1 MQKLLHDYGIFQEH
15 LTIYCDNT
23 SAINISKNLI
33 QHSWTKHIEIRH
45 HFIRELVEDG
55 TLTLEFIHTD
65 DQKADLLPNLLI
77 ANGLNSFTKTLVS
90 SPWID
95 LSFSSFFLMHLHLFL
110 CIALFNM
117 FLFVFFSVL
126 LYFVFSYKI
135 KKKIEKKKIQKQGV
149 FVYIDTC
156 VPWMAIETKFSKL
169 CIFCSLDEHLYAQLS
184 KWALWLMFVISKIK

>member
-1 MQKLLHDYGIFQEH
+1 
-15 LTIYCDNT
+15 
-23 SAINISKNLI
+23 
-33 QHSWTKHIEIRH
+33 
-45 HFIRELVEDG
+45 
-55 TLTLEFIHTD
+55 
-65 DQKADLLPNLLI
+65 
-77 ANGLNSFTKTLVS
+77 
-90 SPWID
+90 
-95 LSFSSFFLMHLHLFL
+95 
-110 CIALFNM
+110 M

-184 KWALWLMFVISKIK
+184 K